1 MPLSPNHR
9 RDKSPTLPISKKL
22 LKLVGKTNAEFKLI
36 GEGDKVLVGL
46 SGGKDSLAL
55 VHLLKHIQRHAPFSF
70 EFEACTVKYGMPDE
84 HYTTLTQHCK
94 QYGIK
99 HTVYDTNIFEI
110 SHDAIRENSSFCSY
124 FSRMR
129 RGALYSFAQE
139 GGFTK
144 VALGHHFDDTVESF
158 FMNMFYN
165 GSLRALA
172 PIYKTS
178 RGFHLIRPMI
188 QVRESQLR
196 GFVEDNH
203 LSVIGDEACP
213 AMLKDVKMPHARAA
227 TKAWLAEMEGEKKD
241 LFKMLRAS
249 FKHIHDDTFLDP
261 TRWDRDDL
269 EAKSD
274 ALGVDTL

>member
-1 MPLSPNHR
+1 VEEKKQR
-9 RDKSPTLPISKKL
+9 VLPKKIPMSKKL
-22 LKLVGKTNAEFKLI
+22 LRVIGRTNAEFKLI
-36 GEGDKVLVGL
+36 GEGDKILVGL

-55 VHLLKHIQRHAPFSF
+55 VHAMKHIQRHAPFNF
-70 EFEACTVKYGMPDE
+70 EFEACTIKYGMPDE
-84 HYTTLTQHCK
+84 HYDFLSKHCEE
-94 QYGIK
+94 YGIK

-129 RGALYSFAQE
+129 RGALYSFAEE
-139 GGFTK
+139 GNFNK

-165 GSLRALA
+165 GSMRALA

-178 RGFHLIRPMI
+178 RGFHLIRPLI

-196 GFVEDNH
+196 GFVEDNT
-203 LSVIGDEACP
+203 LQVIGDEACP
-213 AMLKDVKMPHARAA
+213 AMLKDVKMPHARAS
-227 TKAWLAEMEGEKKD
+227 TKEWLAGLEADNKD
-241 LFKMLRAS
+241 IFKMFKAS

-261 TRWDRDDL
+261 ERWDRDDISVSS
-269 EAKSD
+269 E
-274 ALGVDTL
+274 

>member
-1 MPLSPNHR
+1 MPLNDKQR
-9 RDKSPTLPISKKL
+9 RTASKSIPISKKL
-22 LKLVGKTNAEFKLI
+22 LKLAGKTNAEFKLI

-55 VHLLKHIQRHAPFSF
+55 VHLMKHIQRHAPFHF

-84 HYTTLTQHCK
+84 QYAFLEAHCK
-94 QYGIK
+94 EYDIK
-99 HTVYDTNIFEI
+99 HTVYDTNIFEV
-110 SHDAIRENSSFCSY
+110 SHDTIRENSSFCSY

-129 RGALYSFAQE
+129 RGALYSFAEE

-165 GSLRALA
+165 GTMRALA

-178 RGFHLIRPMI
+178 RGFHLIRPLI

-196 GFVEDNH
+196 AFADENN
-203 LSVIGDEACP
+203 LQVIGDEACP
-213 AMLKDVKMPHARAA
+213 AMLKDVKMPHARAT
-227 TKAWLAEMEGEKKD
+227 TKAWLAELEKENKD
-241 LFKMLRAS
+241 IFKMFKAS

-261 TRWDRDDL
+261 ARWNRDDID
-269 EAKSD
+269 EM
-274 ALGVDTL
+274 